1 VNIGSSAH
9 PSDEHHRQ
17 SSGAT
22 SGANAKSKA
31 VLMASRRVHFHP
43 GFRPGTRSLRAPR
56 SAVLAL
62 GLAGGL
68 LAGCTASSDEVR
80 PPADAFFFPT
90 GIAIDPTEKTL
101 FVANANS
108 ELRYDSGT
116 VTALN
121 LDEIDKVVNAWNP
134 PIKDPP
140 DPGGPAKPVVT
151 DGCRADLVYPETLV
165 CDESKFI
172 IGAARIGNFAT
183 SLAVQDKL
191 DGNSRLII
199 PVRGDPSIT
208 WVDWNGSQL
217 SCETG
222 GGRYSQCDDEHRL
235 TNIQNSDVLGPI
247 PEEPFRVAVD
257 SGKQIALVTHLTSG
271 TVTLVS
277 TPRDGA
283 PIVADVLGGLFLAG
297 TQSSVPG
304 GSGIAPRKPSAAG
317 SAGTDAREQLMYVAS
332 RTEDRVQMLTVE
344 QPADALPYLVQ
355 SNYFFLNA
363 VGGNIGGSNDSRGL
377 AFANDGDSMLVI
389 NRRPPSLQIYD
400 TSFDETG
407 LPRNQAKSVYDICRE
422 ASGLVVGNAGGGEL
436 ALVTC
441 FRDGTMYVIDA
452 AGRRTTD
459 AIVTVGRGPFE
470 VTVST
475 TRKKAYV
482 TNFLEDTVG
491 VIDLAPG
498 STRQYRE
505 VLRIGESKL

>member
-1 VNIGSSAH
+1 MKVGSSAR

-31 VLMASRRVHFHP
+31 VLMASRRFLFSS
-43 GFRPGTRSLRAPR
+43 GLSLGPRGLLAPR

-80 PPADAFFFPT
+80 PPADELFFPT
-90 GIAIDPTEKTL
+90 GIAIDPTEATL

-121 LDEIDKVVNAWNP
+121 LQAVDDVVGPWVANGTVPAGCH
-134 PIKDPP
+134 P
-140 DPGGPAKPVVT
+140 DVE
-151 DGCRADLVYPETLV
+151 RSETLV
-165 CDESKFI
+165 CDESMFI
-172 IGAARIGNFAT
+172 TGAARIGNFAT
-183 SLAVQDKL
+183 SLAVQDTL
-191 DGNSRLII
+191 NGTSRLII

-208 WVDWNGSQL
+208 WVDWTGSQL

-222 GGRYSQCDDEHRL
+222 GGGYSQCDDEHRL
-235 TNIQNSDVLGPI
+235 TTIQNSDVLGPI

-257 SGKQIALVTHLTSG
+257 SGKQVALVTHLTSG

-277 TPRDGA
+277 SPRDGA

-297 TQSSVPG
+297 TQSLVPG
-304 GSGIAPRKPSAAG
+304 GSGIAPRKPSPVG
-317 SAGTDAREQLMYVAS
+317 SAGTGADEQLMYVAS

-377 AFANDGDSMLVI
+377 AFASGGDSMLVI

-400 TSFDETG
+400 TTIDETG
-407 LPRNQAKSVYDICRE
+407 LPRNQATAVYDICRE

-441 FRDGTMYVIDA
+441 FREGTMYVIDA
-452 AGRRTTD
+452 AGRRPTD
-459 AIVTVGRGPFE
+459 AIVTVGRGPFDL
-470 VTVST
+470 TMSN

-482 TNFLEDTVG
+482 TNFLEDTIG

-498 STRQYRE
+498 SKRQYRE
-505 VLRIGESKL
+505 VLRIGESRL